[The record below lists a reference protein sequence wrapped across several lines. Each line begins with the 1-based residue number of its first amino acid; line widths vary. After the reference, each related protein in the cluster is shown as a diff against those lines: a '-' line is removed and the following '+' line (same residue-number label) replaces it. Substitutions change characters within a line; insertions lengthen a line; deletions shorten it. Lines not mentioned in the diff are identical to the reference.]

1 MNYANIK
8 KIDVANGTGIRTS
21 LFVSGCTHACK
32 NCFNEEAWDFE
43 YGKNYTK
50 KTEDEII
57 EALKKPFI
65 KGLTLLGGEP
75 MHPNNQKEVANLIK
89 RVKEE
94 LPEKDI
100 WLFTGFNFEKD
111 VINKMYKFIPSTRDI
126 VDNVDIIVDGKYM
139 DDMRNLRQYFRGSEN
154 QRIINVKESLIKNKV
169 VLYDKYVEDMKWDKI
184 PIDNLY
190 LENIP
195 EEGKKIIEGRIKRE
209 ENKII
214 DIKLKQEINEMV
226 N

>member
-32 NCFNEEAWDFE
+32 NCFNKEAWDFE
-43 YGKNYTK
+43 YGKKYTK
-50 KTEDEII
+50 KAEDEII

-75 MHPNNQKEVANLIK
+75 MHPNNQKEVAELIK
-89 RVKEE
+89 RVKKEF
-94 LPEKDI
+94 PEKDI

-139 DDMRNLRQYFRGSEN
+139 DNIRNLRQYFRGSEN
-154 QRIINVKESLIKNKV
+154 QRIIDVKESLIKNKV
-169 VLYDKYVEDMKWDKI
+169 VLYDKYIEDMKWDKI

-190 LENIP
+190 LDNIP
-195 EEGKKIIEGRIKRE
+195 EEGKKVIERRIKTE
-209 ENKII
+209 KNKII
-214 DIKLKQEINEMV
+214 DIKVNPKINEVV